1 MNINQRIEQ
10 LEKEL
15 QELKEQVVI
24 QEQAETKTPIGWVP
38 EENGFCFYVG
48 RGGDISYGSNTTTY
62 DRAIIEYTKVFKTEE
77 EAQFYAEKMKVEREL
92 EKFASEFVCGEFNYS
107 IFWDYAIEKF
117 RYQKNKVFIGNLT
130 YFESKEKAQEAI
142 QAVGEDRIKKYYLE
156 VE

>member
-38 EENGFCFYVG
+38 RDGEVYYFVDY
-48 RGGDISYGSNTTTY
+48 DGSINSETNNSTF
-62 DRAIIEYTKVFKTEE
+62 DDSPAKHHKVFRTEE

-156 VE
+156 LQ